1 MSTAPAPGLDRQ
13 AIAARIPHAG
23 AMCLLD
29 RVISWDEQHIECAAF
44 GGASIHGRPHPLAQ
58 DGKVPAT
65 AAIEYAAQA
74 MALHGRLVQ
83 EQLQADQAGQ
93 AVGTGEPGQETPRRG
108 FLAALRSVR
117 LHCRWLGAGEP
128 ALTVRAERFAGDAV
142 QVLYDFEVR
151 TTAPIAQGRAV
162 VVLDAQARAVA
173 SPGDA
178 TATRSTARAIGSHLP
193 EDRR

>member
-44 GGASIHGRPHPLAQ
+44 GGAMINGSPHPLAQ

-83 EQLQADQAGQ
+83 EQLQADKADKANK
-93 AVGTGEPGQETPRRG
+93 AVQETPRRG

-117 LHCRWLGAGEP
+117 LHCRWLEAGEP

-173 SPGDA
+173 PPGDA
-178 TATRSTARAIGSHLP
+178 TATTSPAGAIGSPLP

>member
-1 MSTAPAPGLDRQ
+1 LDRQ

-44 GGASIHGRPHPLAQ
+44 GGAMINGSPHPLAQ

-83 EQLQADQAGQ
+83 EQLQADKANKAVQAGGTG
-93 AVGTGEPGQETPRRG
+93 VTGEPGQETPRRG

-117 LHCRWLGAGEP
+117 LHCRWLEAGEP

-162 VVLDAQARAVA
+162 VVLDAQARVGAP
-173 SPGDA
+173 PGDA
-178 TATRSTARAIGSHLP
+178 TATTSTAGAIGSPLP